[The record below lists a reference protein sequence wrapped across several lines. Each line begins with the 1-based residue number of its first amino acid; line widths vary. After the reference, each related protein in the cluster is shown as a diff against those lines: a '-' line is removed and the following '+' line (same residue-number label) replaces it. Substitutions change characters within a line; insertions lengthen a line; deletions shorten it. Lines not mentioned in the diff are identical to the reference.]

1 MTNKNKIINQ
11 AQKFITKGQWDK
23 AIKELQK
30 LVAEDPNDVRTLLK
44 LGDVYAKK
52 GEREQATKVY
62 KQVAESYSE
71 QGFFLKAVAVYKQIL
86 KHDPKHLEVTLKLA

>member
-1 MTNKNKIINQ
+1 MANKTKIISQ
-11 AQKFITKGQWDK
+11 AQKFIQKGQWDK

-30 LVAEDPNDVRTLLK
+30 LTAEDPSDVRTLLK

-52 GEREQATKVY
+52 GDHENASKVY
-62 KQVAESYSE
+62 RQVAESYSD

-86 KHDPKHLEVTLKLA
+86 KHDPKHLEVTDA